1 MMSKIIK
8 NICIDYLNIPIKV
21 KIKLI
26 IITKPNIKKK
36 ILQKT
41 GRALQFARPVSL
53 YCVTV
58 KIPPAMQGEGRSLDI
73 SNLLC

>member
-1 MMSKIIK
+1 MAR
-8 NICIDYLNIPIKV
+8 
-21 KIKLI
+21 KLLCG
-26 IITKPNIKKK
+26 TFFMNIKKK

-58 KIPPAMQGEGRSLDI
+58 KIPPPA
-73 SNLLC
+73 

>member
-1 MMSKIIK
+1 MAR
-8 NICIDYLNIPIKV
+8 
-21 KIKLI
+21 KLLCG
-26 IITKPNIKKK
+26 TFFMNIKKK

-58 KIPPAMQGEGRSLDI
+58 KIPPCYAGGGQIFRYKYE
-73 SNLLC
+73 LLC